1 MKEKQIKVKYFLGGW
16 PVLPTSSG
24 SVNEQEWEGDIKKA
38 MDIALAEIH
47 EHAGASSPAYAF
59 TNAIFGEFKKGIWS

>member
-1 MKEKQIKVKYFLGGW
+1 MKEKQIKVAYLLDRNHPQLWK
-16 PVLPTSSG
+16 G
-24 SVNEQEWEGDIKKA
+24 SLKDA
-38 MDIALAEIH
+38 MLIALAEIH